1 VSDPEARLEVDADL
15 PVGSIVAAEIDG
27 VPYAV
32 IRYDEGWTMVEDR
45 CTHARCSFVE
55 GGEVV
60 DGTVL
65 VCACHGSEFDL
76 RDGSV
81 LQGPATADL
90 APIALVADGD
100 GLRVDDAPHRPS
112 DGGSPSP

>member
-1 VSDPEARLEVDADL
+1 MDIDIDTGA
-15 PVGSIVAAEIDG
+15 PVGAILAASIDAIA
-27 VPYAV
+27 YAV
-32 IRYDEGWTMVEDR
+32 VHHAEGWAMFEDR

-55 GGEVV
+55 DGGEIV

-81 LQGPATADL
+81 RQGPATIGL
-90 APIALVADGD
+90 TLIPLTLDGHR
-100 GLRVDDAPHRPS
+100 LRPA
-112 DGGSPSP
+112 

>member
-1 VSDPEARLEVDADL
+1 MDGAFDAGVDPGL
-15 PVGSIVAAEIDG
+15 PVGSIVGTTIEG
-27 VPYAV
+27 VAYAV
-32 IRYDEGWTMVEDR
+32 VRHEDGWAMFEDR
-45 CTHARCSFVE
+45 CTHARCSFVND

-81 LQGPATADL
+81 LQGPATT
-90 APIALVADGD
+90 ALE
-100 GLRVDDAPHRPS
+100 LRPL
-112 DGGSPSP
+112 